1 MRHTIRGMLE
11 SRKVKNAIKALA
23 ALAVGTSV
31 NDMLR
36 EMPVSAQHTGRVFP
50 SPQAKQYVP
59 SAVNDVLQH
68 MSDAASACHPVDE
81 CGHGLQ
87 RDAVEAVQW
96 VSAFGRGAQCR
107 GAISRE
113 YERRLRV
120 VRRESRRLKHVSDSI
135 RELGPPHIRDVPRP
149 LHVALIHAAWSA
161 AGAPDVEC
169 ALDLACGMRCVGD
182 VPPSGWWPPQET
194 PAELCIEDL
203 DHDSWHDRIERQV
216 TAEAEGADAEAAE
229 ELRVVAK
236 KTADEVERALMRGP
250 FTRAEMDAAYGRGRW
265 RAMRRFGVHQKGK
278 VRPCD
283 NAKTSLHN
291 ACTSRHEKLVCET
304 ADFPARVAM
313 AFADEF
319 GEPVPMHSG
328 TDDMQ
333 DAYRHVPTHDP
344 RYTVVLLYVPG
355 VGPRYYTM
363 AGFNFGLCAA
373 VPQFNR
379 LSEGAVAVA
388 RRLLMIVCCKF
399 FDDFNVTQP
408 SWCAGA
414 AQDTLR
420 GLMVELGCPFSEEK
434 AVDAKESGLI
444 FLGVENDFSGL
455 ADEGVVR
462 MRVNPER
469 VARLVELCD
478 RVVGQRSLPT
488 ALASSICG
496 KLQFTTSWS
505 FSRVGRAA
513 LQPLFAASSRG
524 GHNSELASAPI
535 SVANCN
541 APGFAWRPSDVDI
554 RRPSPLGNPFRMG
567 GGDGGSDSRR
577 AVCEAFGRM
586 LDTAETPQ
594 QVASACGLRRTPQS
608 TLGGSRSLWSEIRGL
623 RERAERGERFRLVCT
638 CAPRQCHG
646 HELLRAIGAEQPLDE
661 EALSP
666 GAEASLRFFSSLL
679 PELPPHEFRVARDDS
694 PPPLVWSD
702 ARWEEGDPRPAGV
715 GFVVAFPNPG
725 VTSAQVAATV
735 AEAAAANDPFPGIAA
750 LREHFELV
758 HGSADVPESFMRG
771 FVRRRQ
777 QIGQLEILAAL
788 VVYLSLPGRFRRA
801 RRAMHWIDNTSA
813 AAALSKGYSGVP
825 DSARLVHAFHAHA
838 AGLGCACYFEYVRS
852 EANVSDRPSRTD
864 LSTVWWDCGL
874 GVEAGL
880 ISEPVDVVLPEE
892 RDWAAA
898 AGEWSLR
905 ARRAA

>member
-1 MRHTIRGMLE
+1 MRDTIRGLLK
-11 SRKVKNAIKALA
+11 SRKVRRAIN
-23 ALAVGTSV
+23 ALAVLAGGATV
-31 NDMLR
+31 NDALQ

-50 SPQAKQYVP
+50 SPQAKQFVP
-59 SAVNDVLQH
+59 STVADVLGH
-68 MSDAASACHPVDE
+68 MSYAATACHPVDG

-87 RDAVEAVQW
+87 SDALGAVQW
-96 VSAFGRGAQCR
+96 VSAFGRGAQQR
-107 GAISRE
+107 GRIARE
-113 YERRLRV
+113 YEQRFSVLRH
-120 VRRESRRLKHVSDSI
+120 ESRRLRHVSEQI
-135 RELGPPHIRDVPRP
+135 RELGPPHVRGMPRP
-149 LHVALIHAAWSA
+149 LHVALIHAAWCA
-161 AGAPDVEC
+161 AGAPDTEC

-182 VPPSGWWPPQET
+182 VPPSGWWLPQET

-203 DHDSWHDRIERQV
+203 DHDSWHDRLERQV
-216 TAEAEGADAEAAE
+216 TAEAEGASVDVAAE
-229 ELRVVAK
+229 LQAVAE
-236 KTADEVERALMRGP
+236 KTASEVERELMRGP
-250 FTRAEMDAAYGRGRW
+250 FTRAEMDAAYGKGRW

-283 NAKTSLHN
+283 NARTSLHN
-291 ACTSRHEKLVCET
+291 ACTARHEKLVCET

-319 GEPVPMHSG
+319 GEPVPIHSG

-355 VGPRYYTM
+355 LGPRYYTM

-388 RRLLMIVCCKF
+388 RRLLKVVCCKF

-408 SWCAGA
+408 AWCADL
-414 AQDTLR
+414 AQGTLR
-420 GLMVELGCPFSEEK
+420 RLMAELGCPFSEEK
-434 AVDAKESGLI
+434 AVDVKESGLV

-469 VARLVELCD
+469 VQRLVELCD
-478 RVVGQRSLPT
+478 RVVGERSLPT

-513 LQPLFAASSRG
+513 LQPLFAASTRG
-524 GHNSELASAPI
+524 GHDRELASAPI
-535 SVANCN
+535 SVANCR
-541 APGFAWRPSDVDI
+541 APGFVWRASDVDI

-567 GGDGGSDSRR
+567 DGDSRQ
-577 AVCEAFGRM
+577 AVCDAFGRM

-594 QVASACGLRRTPQS
+594 QAASACGLCHAPQP
-608 TLGGSRSLWSEIRGL
+608 TLGGSRALWDAIRGL
-623 RERAERGERFRLVCT
+623 RERAERGDRFRLVCV
-638 CAPRQCHG
+638 CAPRRCHG
-646 HELLRAIGAEQPLDE
+646 HELLRAVGAEQPMDE

-679 PELPPHEFRVARDDS
+679 PQLPPHEFRVARDDS

-735 AEAAAANDPFPGIAA
+735 AAATEAGVEFPGVAA

-788 VVYLSLPGRFRRA
+788 VVYLSLPVRFRRS

-874 GVEAGL
+874 GVDVGL
-880 ISEPVDVVLPEE
+880 LSAPVDVVLPEE

-898 AGEWSLR
+898 AGEWSMR